1 MSSNKSLTRGGRYLP
16 TLLERLQDDEP
27 NSPHDR
33 VRPVDAKTIRQLVQ
47 KDIADLINH
56 TNIEDTINEQRYK
69 AVTESVLNYGIPALI
84 GSPENRNNWQVIERA
99 IRKAIIRFEPRIIPE
114 TLLVRSLQER
124 EHMARHAVI
133 AFEIRGLIDWQPHP
147 VDLCMNG
154 RYDVESEKV
163 DLKLL

>member
-1 MSSNKSLTRGGRYLP
+1 MYSNKSFTREGRYLP

-27 NSPHDR
+27 KSSHDR
-33 VRPVDAKTIRQLVQ
+33 ARPVDVKTIRQLVQ

-56 TNIEDTINEQRYK
+56 TNIEDTLNEQRYK

-84 GSPENRNNWQVIERA
+84 GRHENRNNWQVIEQA

-114 TLLVRSLQER
+114 TLLVRSLQEK
-124 EHMARHAVI
+124 ENMTRHAVI
-133 AFEIRGLIDWQPHP
+133 AFEIRGLIDWQPNP
-147 VDLCMNG
+147 VNLCMNG
-154 RYDVESEKV
+154 RYDMESEKV

>member
-1 MSSNKSLTRGGRYLP
+1 MYSNKSFTREGRYLP
-16 TLLERLQDDEP
+16 TLLERVTDDEP
-27 NSPHDR
+27 KSPHDR
-33 VRPVDAKTIRQLVQ
+33 ARPGDGKPIRQLVQ

-56 TNIEDTINEQRYK
+56 TNIEDTLNEQRYK

-84 GSPENRNNWQVIERA
+84 GRHENRNNWQVIEQA

-114 TLLVRSLQER
+114 TLLVRSLQEK
-124 EHMARHAVI
+124 EQMTRHAVI

-154 RYDVESEKV
+154 RYDMESEKV

>member
-1 MSSNKSLTRGGRYLP
+1 MYSNKSFTREGRYLP

-27 NSPHDR
+27 KNPHDR
-33 VRPVDAKTIRQLVQ
+33 ARPVDVKTIRQLVQ

-56 TNIEDTINEQRYK
+56 TNIEDTLNEQRYK
-69 AVTESVLNYGIPALI
+69 AVMESVLNYGIPALI
-84 GSPENRNNWQVIERA
+84 GRHENRNNWQVIEQA

-114 TLLVRSLQER
+114 TLLVRSLQEK
-124 EHMARHAVI
+124 EQVTRHSVI

-154 RYDVESEKV
+154 HYDMESEKV

>member
-1 MSSNKSLTRGGRYLP
+1 LYSNKSFTREGRYLP

-27 NSPHDR
+27 KSSHDR
-33 VRPVDAKTIRQLVQ
+33 ARPVDVKTIRQLVQ

-56 TNIEDTINEQRYK
+56 TNIEDTLNEKRYK

-84 GSPENRNNWQVIERA
+84 GRHENRNNCQVIEQA

-114 TLLVRSLQER
+114 TLLVRSLQEK
-124 EHMARHAVI
+124 ENMTRHAVI
-133 AFEIRGLIDWQPHP
+133 AFEIRGLIDWQPRP

-154 RYDVESEKV
+154 RYDMESEKV
-163 DLKLL
+163 ELKLL

>member
-1 MSSNKSLTRGGRYLP
+1 LYSNKSFTREGCYLP

-27 NSPHDR
+27 KSPHDR
-33 VRPVDAKTIRQLVQ
+33 ARPVDVKTIRQLVQ

-56 TNIEDTINEQRYK
+56 TNIEDTLNEQRYK

-84 GSPENRNNWQVIERA
+84 GRHENRNNWQVIELA

-114 TLLVRSLQER
+114 TLLVRSLQEK
-124 EHMARHAVI
+124 EQMTRHAVI

-147 VDLCMNG
+147 VDLSMNG
-154 RYDVESEKV
+154 RYDMESEKM

>member
-1 MSSNKSLTRGGRYLP
+1 MSSNKSLNRGGRYLP
-16 TLLERLQDDEP
+16 ALLERLQDDEP
-27 NSPHDR
+27 KSLHDR
-33 VRPVDAKTIRQLVQ
+33 ARPVDVKTIRQLVQ
-47 KDIADLINH
+47 KDITDLINH

-84 GSPENRNNWQVIERA
+84 GSHENRNNWQLIEQA

-114 TLLVRSLQER
+114 TLLVRSLQKKEQ
-124 EHMARHAVI
+124 MAKYAVI
-133 AFEIRGLIDWQPHP
+133 AFEIRGLINWQAHP

-163 DLKLL
+163 ELKLL